1 LKIAII
7 GKGNV
12 GTALSN
18 GLSKAGNQIKF
29 GHRGAKENVA
39 DAAKW

>member
-1 LKIAII
+1 MKIAII

-18 GLSKAGNQIKF
+18 GFGKKLSDNKRLQKNKVD
-29 GHRGAKENVA
+29 RWLVC
-39 DAAKW
+39 